1 MSRARAPEP
10 PSGGRAPLTPTTA
23 IPITERARGAVRDWF
38 SRGLSRGRGDA
49 LTVGRA
55 AIAASLAYLISG
67 FLWSHEYPFFAAI
80 VAFIIIGFGIEKKVR
95 KIVEMSCGVLLGV
108 MLGELARG
116 LLGSGTWQIL
126 VVVFCAGM
134 LARLID
140 SSNLFGFQ
148 VAIQSLLVMIMP
160 ITPSM
165 TPGGR
170 ALDAVTGVS
179 VAIVIHLLLSG
190 DPRRLQRRAA
200 SSFYRELEGTLV
212 NLALSARS
220 GDRGVAQA
228 ALRSIRD
235 VSQKFTDE
243 WKLANDVAD
252 EIATFSP
259 SGLRHADDVSRLQHL
274 LVGSD
279 RAMRNVRVIARRQ
292 AEFLVA
298 VRGDAHSTLA
308 DALLAARDAVQ
319 ELSAAVSHEDV
330 DFTMARRKLRLFSS
344 YLTPEM
350 LLRNDEGKR
359 PGRAGHFEGVTLT
372 VQLRSLAI
380 DLLQA
385 TGLSAAD
392 AKQFLPSLVVAADG
406 DAIGPRPMTV
416 EMRALEPQATTEALE
431 LLITDR
437 SDPDRRR

>member
-1 MSRARAPEP
+1 
-10 PSGGRAPLTPTTA
+10 PL
-23 IPITERARGAVRDWF
+23 
-38 SRGLSRGRGDA
+38 
-49 LTVGRA
+49 
-55 AIAASLAYLISG
+55 
-67 FLWSHEYPFFAAI
+67 
-80 VAFIIIGFGIEKKVR
+80 
-95 KIVEMSCGVLLGV
+95 
-108 MLGELARG
+108 
-116 LLGSGTWQIL
+116 
-126 VVVFCAGM
+126 
-134 LARLID
+134 
-140 SSNLFGFQ
+140 
-148 VAIQSLLVMIMP
+148 SLLFP
-160 ITPSM
+160 T
-165 TPGGR
+165 
-170 ALDAVTGVS
+170 
-179 VAIVIHLLLSG
+179 
-190 DPRRLQRRAA
+190 RR
-200 SSFYRELEGTLV
+200 SSDL
-212 NLALSARS
+212 
-220 GDRGVAQA
+220 
-228 ALRSIRD
+228 
-235 VSQKFTDE
+235 DE

-380 DLLQA
+380 
-385 TGLSAAD
+385 
-392 AKQFLPSLVVAADG
+392 
-406 DAIGPRPMTV
+406 
-416 EMRALEPQATTEALE
+416 
-431 LLITDR
+431 
-437 SDPDRRR
+437 

>member
-1 MSRARAPEP
+1 MSMAQP
-10 PSGGRAPLTPTTA
+10 PPTGGRAPLTPTTS
-23 IPITERARGAVRDWF
+23 IPIIERARDSIHDWF
-38 SRGLSRGRGDA
+38 VQGVTRGRGDV

-55 AIAASLAYLISG
+55 ALAASLAYLISG
-67 FLWSHEYPFFAAI
+67 ILWGHEFPFFSSI
-80 VAFIIIGFGIEKKVR
+80 VAFVIIGFGIEKKMR
-95 KIVEMSCGVLLGV
+95 KIVEMSCGVLLGLL
-108 MLGELARG
+108 LGELARG

-126 VVVFCAGM
+126 VVVFVAGM

-140 SSNLFGFQ
+140 SSKLFGFQ

-160 ITPSM
+160 ITPTM

-170 ALDAVTGVS
+170 ALDAVTGVI
-179 VAIVIHLLLSG
+179 VAIIIHLLLSG
-190 DPRRLQRRAA
+190 DPRRLQSRAA
-200 SSFYRELEGTLV
+200 ASFYRELEGTLV

-220 GDRGVAQA
+220 GDRRVAQA
-228 ALRSIRD
+228 ALRKIRE
-235 VSQKFTDE
+235 VSQKYTDE

-252 EIATFSP
+252 EIATFAP

-279 RAMRNVRVIARRQ
+279 RAMRNMRVIARRQ
-292 AEFLVA
+292 SEFLEA

-308 DALLAARDAVQ
+308 DALLAARDAVI

-330 DFTMARRKLRLFSS
+330 DFTMARRKLRLFGS
-344 YLTPEM
+344 YLSPEM
-350 LLRNDEGKR
+350 LLRNDEGNR

-385 TGLSAAD
+385 TGLSAAE

-406 DAIGPRPMTV
+406 DAIGPRPMTM
-416 EMRALEPQATTEALE
+416 EMQALEPQATTEALE